1 MCIESILYS
10 CCVAKVNENFE
21 DRMLFG
27 SGYVKSCVSQASTIR
42 KKGMVEIDH
51 ALRVFRRLPQSQRLQ
66 FLTSTTTCQTH

>member
-1 MCIESILYS
+1 MYRVDIIFLLRCES
-10 CCVAKVNENFE
+10 KRKFE

-27 SGYVKSCVSQASTIR
+27 SGYVKSCVSLASTIR

-66 FLTSTTTCQTH
+66 VLTSTTTCQTH